1 MKILMRGKRIHLTE
15 EVKESIHRRI
25 YFSVGRFATWI
36 RDIKIMLT
44 DMNGPRGGV
53 DKSCQVNI
61 RLKPYGEVYMEDQ
74 SEDLQ
79 TVIYQIF
86 DRLNRALDRK
96 IKREFH
102 QKPTSDFGG
111 NGRVV

>member
-1 MKILMRGKRIHLTE
+1 MRGKRIELTD

-25 YFSVGRFATWI
+25 YFSVGRFADWI
-36 RDIKIMLT
+36 REVKIMLT

-61 RLKPYGEVYMEDQ
+61 RLKPYGEVYMRDQ

-79 TVIYQIF
+79 GAISRIF
-86 DRLNRALDRK
+86 DRLSRTLERK
-96 IKREFH
+96 IKRDFQ
-102 QKPTSDFGG
+102 QKPFSDFGG
-111 NGRVV
+111 NGRIA